1 MAAASEDRDLELIG
15 AAQRGER
22 SAFENLLHRHNRWV
36 RGIVYATLG
45 SNTATDDVLQQVW
58 TQVWQ
63 QIGTLTD
70 AQKWRGWVYRLARN
84 AAIDAGQDA
93 ARRRRLLRTVAAD
106 ERTGG
111 IGHAGP
117 FVRAVVRERQQ
128 QVLDAIQSLPAI
140 YREPFILRHLEEWNY
155 SQIGQTLGL
164 PVDTVETRLVRAR
177 RLLREML
184 AGDDAASA

>member
-1 MAAASEDRDLELIG
+1 MAAASDDRDLELIG

-22 SAFENLLHRHNRWV
+22 SAFENLHSRHDRWV

-45 SNTATDDVLQQVW
+45 NHAALDDVLQQVW

-63 QIGTLTD
+63 QLGTLSD
-70 AQKWRGWVYRLARN
+70 PSKWRGWLYRLARN

-93 ARRRRLLRTVAAD
+93 SRRRQWLRAAAVPEAFD
-106 ERTGG
+106 GAGNPLDAAIEAER
-111 IGHAGP
+111 
-117 FVRAVVRERQQ
+117 RKR
-128 QVLDAIQSLPAI
+128 VLDSIQALPAI
-140 YREPFILRHLEEWNY
+140 YREPFILRHLEDWNY
-155 SQIGQTLGL
+155 SQIGLTLGL

-184 AGDDAASA
+184 AGETENHVKA